1 MSGGHYD
8 YAFGRVR
15 DLADAIYDDI
25 ASLSTQT
32 CNDYGEIMDAKP
44 PAVLEAMKRCASA
57 LENASVAARDVEWY
71 MSYDYGDETLLK
83 AAKEWKI
90 PERTSE

>member
-15 DLADAIYDDI
+15 DLADAIYDDV
-25 ASLSTQT
+25 ASLSRS
-32 CNDYGEIMDAKP
+32 

-57 LENASVAARDVEWY
+57 LENTSIAARDVEWY
-71 MSYDYGDETLLK
+71 MSHDGYGDETLLE
-83 AAKEWKI
+83 AAKKWKI